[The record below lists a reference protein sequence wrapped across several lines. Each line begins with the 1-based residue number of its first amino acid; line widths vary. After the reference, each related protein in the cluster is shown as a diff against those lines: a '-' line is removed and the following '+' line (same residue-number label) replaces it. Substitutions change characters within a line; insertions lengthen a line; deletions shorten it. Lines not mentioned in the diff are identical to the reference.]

1 VGNRHIQFLH
11 SFINRF
17 SSIAFAN
24 ATQLGV
30 AASSPAL
37 DAMVSARRAETR
49 WLTRIIPIILAG
61 CIGFATYVVVKHICV
76 DFFLS
81 SQHQPGTAIAFLVLY
96 FVFLLLTL
104 ISYVRVFVIIQ
115 LDPGVTPLGQSA
127 AHQKAEGK
135 KRSGREKDV
144 EAANRYEPR
153 PDGNPDSPGLEAFY
167 SKDVF
172 VCETDGRPRWCS
184 TCCNWKLD
192 RAHHCS
198 ELQRCVRKM
207 DHYCPWV
214 GGIVAETSFKFFVQF
229 TFYTTLYCI
238 VTLVAAILCFRLKLG
253 NAASIDGL
261 SIGVLA
267 VAAFFGLFTMTMTLS
282 STRYIL
288 SNLTTVDYV
297 KSKNVVHQLAIRV
310 PRGTPSSQNYNVI
323 TYPLPKSTNGSALPG
338 QTVTIELPSAR
349 DQLATRTFAI
359 IKTEMGENPWD
370 LGYYRNWK
378 SVMGNNI
385 LDWLLPLKESPCA
398 KSETNESFYEMGPL
412 YHELRT
418 RFGLPEVSG
427 GKERAE
433 PEMGEP
439 DRRRTHGMNG
449 STAA

>member
-1 VGNRHIQFLH
+1 
-11 SFINRF
+11 
-17 SSIAFAN
+17 
-24 ATQLGV
+24 
-30 AASSPAL
+30 
-37 DAMVSARRAETR
+37 M
-49 WLTRIIPIILAG
+49 
-61 CIGFATYVVVKHICV
+61 
-76 DFFLS
+76 
-81 SQHQPGTAIAFLVLY
+81 
-96 FVFLLLTL
+96 L
-104 ISYVRVFVIIQ
+104 ISYFRVFVIIQ

-127 AHQKAEGK
+127 VHQKTEGK

-198 ELQRCVRKM
+198 ELQRCVKKM

-214 GGIVAETSFKFFVQF
+214 GGIVAETCESWSPSVCSACGTRTWLTTDSRTTAAFKFFVQF
-229 TFYTTLYCI
+229 TFYATLYWI

-253 NAASIDGL
+253 NAADVDGL

-267 VAAFFGLFTMTMTLS
+267 VAAFFGLFTVTMTLS

-338 QTVTIELPSAR
+338 QTVTIELPSPR
-349 DQLATRTFAI
+349 DELATRTFAI
-359 IKTEMGENPWD
+359 VKTEMGENPWD

-412 YHELRT
+412 YHQLRT

-439 DRRRTHGMNG
+439 DRRRTDGMNG
-449 STAA
+449 STTA